1 MVRKNIVGKRIKQ
14 ARLSENP
21 RATLKDISA
30 RLSVLGISLSDSSVG
45 KIEKAE
51 RSVSDIQA
59 AAFAKAL
66 KVNINWLFEE
76 DEKSGS
82 DQDPR

>member
-1 MVRKNIVGKRIKQ
+1 MMKRNIIGKRIKQ

-21 RATLKDISA
+21 RATLKDLSA
-30 RLSVLGISLSDSSVG
+30 RLHILGISLSDSSIG
-45 KIEKAE
+45 KIEKSE
-51 RSVSDIQA
+51 RSVSDIQV

-66 KVNINWLFEE
+66 KVNINWLFED